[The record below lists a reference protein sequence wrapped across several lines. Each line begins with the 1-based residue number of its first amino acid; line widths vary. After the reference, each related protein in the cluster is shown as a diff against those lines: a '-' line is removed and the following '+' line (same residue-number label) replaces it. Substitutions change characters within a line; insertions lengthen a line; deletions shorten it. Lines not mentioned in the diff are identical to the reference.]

1 MKKAVS
7 IRVIILAA
15 AVVCLVIWGAWKNLP
30 TTTEPQRLEA
40 AAVAEELLGAKVPQ
54 GGANALL
61 AQENT
66 AQPADYTPALQALAA
81 DILLAEYYA
90 AVGGEAT
97 QAALQPWCELML
109 CRLAAIGLPPERCAE
124 FAAAWKAHRTLATAR
139 GQGAATP
146 VETLQA
152 LWESPSVAVLLY
164 RCGVD
169 VDAALA
175 ALPKDAEAV
184 ANPPAV
190 LRRMT
195 AKLKKELTR

>member
-1 MKKAVS
+1 MKKIVVSVQNGLLAEAITAMLNDSGEFQPFRIPAGGRTSAVS
-7 IRVIILAA
+7 
-15 AVVCLVIWGAWKNLP
+15 
-30 TTTEPQRLEA
+30 
-40 AAVAEELLGAKVPQ
+40 
-54 GGANALL
+54 
-61 AQENT
+61 ENCEM
-66 AQPADYTPALQALAA
+66 LSA

-90 AVGGEAT
+90 AVGGETT

-124 FAAAWKAHRTLATAR
+124 FAAAWKAHRTLATTR

>member
-7 IRVIILAA
+7 IRGVILAA

-30 TTTEPQRLEA
+30 TVTEPQRLDT

-54 GGANALL
+54 GGANALM
-61 AQENT
+61 AQEHE
-66 AQPADYTPALQALAA
+66 AQPAEYTPALQALAA
-81 DILLAEYYA
+81 DILLMEYYA
-90 AVGGEAT
+90 AVGGEST
-97 QAALQPWCELML
+97 QAALQPCCELML
-109 CRLAAIGLPPERCAE
+109 CRLAAIGVPPERCAE

-146 VETLQA
+146 VEAMQA
-152 LWESPSVAVLLY
+152 LWESPTVPVLLY

-169 VDAALA
+169 MDAALA

-184 ANPPAV
+184 ENPPAV
-190 LRRMT
+190 LRRI
-195 AKLKKELTR
+195 AAGLKKDLTH